1 MTPGEMD
8 GALAVITGVGRR
20 GQVGE
25 AVARSF
31 ASLGAQLALIDRD
44 AGEVAAR
51 AEELRHL
58 GFTATAYPCDLTD
71 ALALGAV
78 AQDIADAHPG
88 GVRALVCLAGGWA
101 PGANVADTLPESWH
115 RLFAINLTTAYLTT
129 RAFLPL
135 VRQARGAIV
144 FFASAAALPGAKV
157 GGAAAYT
164 AAKAGVVTLMRAVA
178 AEEQANG
185 VRANALAP
193 TSIRT
198 ASNVASMGGDA
209 SFVERETV
217 ANWVTLLCS
226 SAANAVNGQVVKL
239 G

>member
-1 MTPGEMD
+1 MTTPRMEGE
-8 GALAVITGVGRR
+8 LAVITGVGRR

-25 AVARSF
+25 AVAQAF
-31 ASLGAQLALIDRD
+31 ASLGATLALIDRD

-51 AEELRHL
+51 ASELSAR
-58 GFTATAYPCDLTD
+58 GFQATAHACDLTD
-71 ALALGAV
+71 PLALEGV
-78 AQDIADAHPG
+78 AHTIAGNHPR
-88 GVRALVCLAGGWA
+88 GVRALVCLAGGWG
-101 PGANVADTLPESWH
+101 PGAGVADTLPESWH
-115 RLFAINLTTAYLTT
+115 HLFAINLTTAYLTT

-135 VRQARGAIV
+135 VRTARGAIL

-157 GGAAAYT
+157 GGAAAYS

-178 AEEQANG
+178 AEEQTNG

-198 ASNVASMGGDA
+198 ATNVASMGA
-209 SFVERETV
+209 NESFVERETV
-217 ANWVTLLCS
+217 ADWVTLLCS
-226 SAANAVNGQVVKL
+226 NAASAVNGQVVKL